1 MSQIDTSGG
10 GGGKHKKVRGKKM
23 STNVDMTPMVDLGFL
38 LISFFML
45 TTSLA
50 KPVAMNLSMPV
61 KPPPGTPPQDVAQ
74 SKVLNII
81 ADKDNAIWYYEGFIA
96 AGLKKVDYSP
106 QGLRKVILDKQKKVD
121 AQWHKD
127 KNGDTQTICL
137 IKLTDDANYNNM
149 VDVLDEMDIT
159 HTKVYAIQPVNK
171 LELEAI
177 ANGGN
182 AAIAP

>member
-1 MSQIDTSGG
+1 MAQLDTSSDSGKGG
-10 GGGKHKKVRGKKM
+10 KVRGKKK
-23 STNVDMTPMVDLGFL
+23 STNVDMTPMVDLAFL

-45 TTSLA
+45 TTSLS

-61 KPPPGTPPQDVAQ
+61 KPKEQDKPQDVPE

-81 ADKDNAIWYYEGFIA
+81 CDKDNTIWYYDGFVA
-96 AGLKKVDYSP
+96 AGLKKTDYSP
-106 QGLRKVILDKQKKVD
+106 EGIRKIILDKQKQVD
-121 AQWHKD
+121 AKWGKD

-159 HTKVYAIQPVNK
+159 KTKVYAIQPVNK

-182 AAIAP
+182 AAIQ